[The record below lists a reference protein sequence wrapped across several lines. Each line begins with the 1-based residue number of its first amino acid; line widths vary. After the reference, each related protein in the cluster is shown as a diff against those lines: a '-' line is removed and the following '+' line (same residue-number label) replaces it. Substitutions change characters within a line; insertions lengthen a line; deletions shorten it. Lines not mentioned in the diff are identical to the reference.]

1 MLDTTLTTLVWCSI
15 FNDSPLHFSFH
26 LFISQVSFSLGNSAY
41 HISLSLSMFTQF
53 GLEPFP
59 SSTECICPQTSK
71 ASELEFHTISV
82 SRFVIHLANTY
93 LLLANLFPKERLGQ
107 WAILPVLSPPK
118 LTQNKDAIVSP
129 SEATFSNILFQITK
143 IHLIKSLLF
152 KIRLLQTT

>member
-71 ASELEFHTISV
+71 ASESEFHTISV
-82 SRFVIHLANTY
+82 SRFVIHLANLPPLSKLVPKGKARPMGHSTRLKPSQTY
-93 LLLANLFPKERLGQ
+93 PKQGCNC
-107 WAILPVLSPPK
+107 LPIRGNFQQHSLP
-118 LTQNKDAIVSP
+118 NHKDP
-129 SEATFSNILFQITK
+129 LNQIAA
-143 IHLIKSLLF
+143 F
-152 KIRLLQTT
+152 